1 MVVVEEE
8 VAVEAA
14 EAEKV
19 EVVETEGE
27 MTETEIRV
35 EEEARDEVDEGVVVL
50 ANPLPTFWTKHL
62 SLLWDK
68 IVAIIKRYLFE
79 TEFATSTFI
88 KSKPSSLEEFSRNV
102 SEYRDI
108 ITIIL
113 ITHPFL
119 SYILRYKCVVVPPL
133 FQYKS
138 AYFYFV
144 RMPPNK
150 IKMK

>member
-1 MVVVEEE
+1 M
-8 VAVEAA
+8 
-14 EAEKV
+14 
-19 EVVETEGE
+19 G
-27 MTETEIRV
+27 IRV

-50 ANPLPTFWTKHL
+50 ASPLPTFWTKHL

-88 KSKPSSLEEFSRNV
+88 ESKPSSLEEFSRNV

-133 FQYKS
+133 FNIRVLIFILLGYLQIKS
-138 AYFYFV
+138 
-144 RMPPNK
+144 K
-150 IKMK
+150 

>member
-1 MVVVEEE
+1 MG
-8 VAVEAA
+8 
-14 EAEKV
+14 
-19 EVVETEGE
+19 EGE
-27 MTETEIRV
+27 MTETEIHV
-35 EEEARDEVDEGVVVL
+35 EEEARDEGVAVV

-79 TEFATSTFI
+79 TEFTTSTFI

-144 RMPPNK
+144 RIPPNK

>member
-27 MTETEIRV
+27 MTETEIHV
-35 EEEARDEVDEGVVVL
+35 EEEARDEVDEGVAVV

-79 TEFATSTFI
+79 TEFATSTL
-88 KSKPSSLEEFSRNV
+88 SNRSLEEFSRNV

-113 ITHPFL
+113 ITQPFL

>member
-1 MVVVEEE
+1 VVVVEEE

-27 MTETEIRV
+27 MTETEIHV
-35 EEEARDEVDEGVVVL
+35 EEEARDEVDEGVVVV

-68 IVAIIKRYLFE
+68 TVAIIKRYLFE
-79 TEFATSTFI
+79 TEFATSTLSNRRPVAWKGFQEM
-88 KSKPSSLEEFSRNV
+88 SPSIE
-102 SEYRDI
+102 DI

-113 ITHPFL
+113 ITQPFL

>member
-1 MVVVEEE
+1 MV
-8 VAVEAA
+8 
-14 EAEKV
+14 
-19 EVVETEGE
+19 
-27 MTETEIRV
+27 
-35 EEEARDEVDEGVVVL
+35 

-68 IVAIIKRYLFE
+68 SVAIIKRYLFE

-113 ITHPFL
+113 ITPPFL

-144 RMPPNK
+144 RMLTLPRLIHQPERTEQRTSSSGK
-150 IKMK
+150 IPRLI